1 MKNRILKYIIL
12 DIIKNKIVIF
22 YAIILTLFSWSAFSL
37 EDNAA
42 KGLLTLLN
50 IILLTVPLVS
60 ILFST
65 IYIYNSNEFI
75 ELLVSHPIKR
85 AKIWWGLFSGLCIS
99 LSLAFLLGA
108 GIPILFFTTL
118 SKALMMISSGILI
131 TMIFVSIAFL
141 SSILSR
147 DKAKGI
153 GISILLWLYFAL
165 LFDGFVLFILFQF
178 ADYPIEK
185 IIVGITAL
193 SPIDLSRILILLQLD
208 LSAMMGYTGA
218 IFKDFFG
225 TSTGLFFSFLLLV
238 LWIIVPFKISLQKF
252 KNKDL

>member
-1 MKNRILKYIIL
+1 MNKVLKYVIL

-22 YAIILTLFSWSAFSL
+22 YTILIALFSWSSFSL

-65 IYIYNSNEFI
+65 IYIYNSSEFI
-75 ELLVSHPIKR
+75 ELLVSQPIKR
-85 AKIWWGLFSGLCIS
+85 SKIWYSLFAGLAIS
-99 LSLAFLLGA
+99 LSFAFILGA
-108 GIPILFFTTL
+108 GIPILFFADF
-118 SKALMMISSGILI
+118 SKAFIMIVVGIFI
-131 TMIFVSIAFL
+131 TIIFVSLAFL

-153 GISILLWLYFAL
+153 GASILLWLYFAL
-165 LFDGFVLFILFQF
+165 LFDGLVLFLLFQF
-178 ADYPIEK
+178 SDYPIEK
-185 IIVGITAL
+185 MMVIITAL
-193 SPIDLSRILILLQLD
+193 SPIDLSRILMLLQLD
-208 LSAMMGYTGA
+208 VSAMLGYTGA

-225 TSTGLFFSFLLLV
+225 THLGLLISFLLLL
-238 LWIIVPFKISLQKF
+238 LWIIIPFSISLKKF